1 MLALTFFPRHD
12 TQANGI
18 PRYRIYPRRVARC
31 DPGASRRR
39 IPIAAAHPSGYGRPC
54 GREARQGSRV
64 SYSFENLWEMHLA
77 LLLEHFG
84 LPPARVKFVLEERV
98 GWLGWY
104 DKMREKKK
112 LTTADIWVHMR
123 YFSKNLEDGSPAPVT
138 LIAPFD
144 EIVRAIERLDKEQP
158 TAVIGLINLSKVT
171 RECESA
177 ILKHVQ

>member
-1 MLALTFFPRHD
+1 MEYRDIESILAELHGVTPEHRAGAFRS
-12 TQANGI
+12 
-18 PRYRIYPRRVARC
+18 RLRILRDMGVPAVEK
-31 DPGASRRR
+31 PGK
-39 IPIAAAHPSGYGRPC
+39 
-54 GREARQGSRV
+54 GSRV